1 MKMNMMMLK
10 DKMIKNIVFNSIFLV
25 FKIKNLNIIYQN
37 YIINLTNK
45 NILND

>member
-10 DKMIKNIVFNSIFLV
+10 DKMIKNIVFNSIVLD
-25 FKIKNLNIIYQN
+25 FKIKNLIFIYQN

-45 NILND
+45 IY

>member
-37 YIINLTNK
+37 CIIKLTNK

>member
-37 YIINLTNK
+37 YIIKLTNK